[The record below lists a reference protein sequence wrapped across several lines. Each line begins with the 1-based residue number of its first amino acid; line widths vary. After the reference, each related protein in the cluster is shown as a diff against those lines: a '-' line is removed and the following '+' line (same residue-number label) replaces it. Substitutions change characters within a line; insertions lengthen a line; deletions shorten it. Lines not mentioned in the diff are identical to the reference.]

1 MILDRLL
8 ELLRPPVDTD
18 VKLAGVSMFLG
29 KQLDA
34 YEPRVRSLE
43 ARQLQRGEQGP
54 KGPQGD
60 TGKDGKDG
68 RDGTNGKDGRDGKD
82 GKNGK
87 DGKQGVSVVDSW
99 IAADNHLMLSM
110 SDGKEIDAGDLAA
123 IDGHV
128 QQIMSTQLANYQI
141 TVSATPPGSPQV
153 NDLWLQ
159 I

>member
-60 TGKDGKDG
+60 TGAPGKDG
-68 RDGTNGKDGRDGKD
+68 RDGKDGAPGKAGKD

-87 DGKQGVSVVDSW
+87 DGKDGVSIVDSW
-99 IAADNHLMLSM
+99 IAADNHLMLQM

-128 QQIMSTQLANYQI
+128 QQIMNTQLANYQI
-141 TVSATPPGSPQV
+141 TVSTTPPGSPQV